1 MGNWEADVLLAEKL
15 LVNTFPDLFIKE
27 EDYLKLANGIEVF
40 NISAYGNVAIVDRDR
55 EMVFRVG
62 EPVVFRDVLEVA
74 EGYRWKPL
82 VNKVS
87 PDAFRNAELD
97 FLLRES
103 DIPLVFKNVSLFP
116 YTENP
121 VEFNRLNSEV
131 CPDSRYLLVWG
142 AYLGE
147 AFWIYFSSLAL
158 RKCGV
163 ITGEKGLTNADL
175 HGYFLRDYSPPID
188 YPYQWSLLMFMV
200 KGLIV
205 DTRPTFHTYG
215 EGSEVVNGFAEEFSS
230 RFGHVDVGI
239 VVEAESTSY
248 QANNHSKGS
257 GIGQLREKYL
267 GYDYQIGFV
276 SGPGLSKSSL
286 VNDEA
291 ERIGVISSTQEG
303 EPVMLLPE
311 IRTDRDLMSLAA
323 KEFISSFLS

>member
-1 MGNWEADVLLAEKL
+1 MRNWEVDAILAEKL
-15 LVNTFPDLFIKE
+15 LLNVFPDLFRKKE
-27 EDYLKLANGIEVF
+27 DCLRLANGIEAF

-55 EMVFRVG
+55 DMVFRVG

-87 PDAFRNAELD
+87 PDAFKNAELD
-97 FLLRES
+97 LLLRES

-116 YTENP
+116 DSENP

-147 AFWIYFSSLAL
+147 DFWVYFSSLVL

-175 HGYFLRDYSPPID
+175 HGYFLKGYRPLID

-200 KGLIV
+200 KELIV
-205 DTRPTFHTYG
+205 DTQPTFYTYG
-215 EGSEVVNGFAEEFSS
+215 EGSEVISSFAEEFSS
-230 RFGHVDVGI
+230 RFGLVDTGI
-239 VVEAESTSY
+239 VVEAESTSR
-248 QANNHSKGS
+248 QANTHSKVS

-276 SGPGLSKSSL
+276 SGPGLSKASL

-291 ERIGVISSTQEG
+291 ERIGVISSTEEE
-303 EPVMLLPE
+303 EPVMLLPK
-311 IRTDRDLMSLAA
+311 IRTNRNLISPAA
-323 KEFISSFLS
+323 KEFISSFLN